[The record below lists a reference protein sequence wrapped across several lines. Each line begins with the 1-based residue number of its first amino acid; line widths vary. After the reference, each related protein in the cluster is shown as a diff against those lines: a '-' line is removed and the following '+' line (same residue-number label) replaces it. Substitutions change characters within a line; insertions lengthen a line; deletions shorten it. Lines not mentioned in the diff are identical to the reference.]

1 MKWRKQLNID
11 IIRSYYN
18 TILRIP
24 NQPYRR
30 DFHTQWTTLH
40 PENPLTERR
49 ICDQQ
54 GMIMKKA
61 NTQENVRGSLIAR
74 LEIYQL
80 RKNVSR
86 EIENKRNPQQ
96 NESNNTDV
104 VIEGED
110 LDLPPNIIPPEENGI
125 K

>member
-1 MKWRKQLNID
+1 MEKTVKHRYHPLLLQYH
-11 IIRSYYN
+11 STN
-18 TILRIP
+18 TKS
-24 NQPYRR
+24 
-30 DFHTQWTTLH
+30 TLQKRLSH
-40 PENPLTERR
+40 SMDNSTERR

-54 GMIMKKA
+54 VMIMKKA
-61 NTQENVRGSLIAR
+61 NNQENVRGSLIAR